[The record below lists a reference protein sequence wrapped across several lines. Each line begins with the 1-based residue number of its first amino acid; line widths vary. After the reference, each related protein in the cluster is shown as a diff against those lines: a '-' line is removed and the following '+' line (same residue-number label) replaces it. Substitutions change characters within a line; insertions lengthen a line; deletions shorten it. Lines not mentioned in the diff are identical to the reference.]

1 MQPWQPTLL
10 MVQHWLDRW
19 CTSISDLPLPVI
31 LGLLLLPIVLA
42 TASRKIILVLI
53 CLIMVVAAGLIF
65 IAPANAAIIIAIALY
80 IGSVFASLTAIVTR
94 WRRRDDLAILQ
105 MQVGDLL
112 AAEQRRLMRNVGRKA
127 ETNDRSAG

>member
-1 MQPWQPTLL
+1 

-42 TASRKIILVLI
+42 TASRKIILALI

-65 IAPANAAIIIAIALY
+65 IAPANAAIIIAITLY

>member
-1 MQPWQPTLL
+1 
-10 MVQHWLDRW
+10 
-19 CTSISDLPLPVI
+19 
-31 LGLLLLPIVLA
+31 
-42 TASRKIILVLI
+42 
-53 CLIMVVAAGLIF
+53 MVVAAGLIF